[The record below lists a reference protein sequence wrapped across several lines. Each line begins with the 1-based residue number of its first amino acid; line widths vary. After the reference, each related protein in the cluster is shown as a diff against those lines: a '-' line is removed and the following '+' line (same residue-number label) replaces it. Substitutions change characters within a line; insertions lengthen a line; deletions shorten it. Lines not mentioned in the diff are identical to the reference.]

1 MKITKR
7 IALFLSIVMLMSL
20 VIACTPQTETKD
32 PAASTQETQQDSSGE
47 NETTTPAKADD
58 PIRVALVV
66 NQKFGDLGPCDQML
80 AGLEKAR
87 DDFGVEIKA
96 LESDGVAAH
105 EDDVRAMARE
115 GYDLIITTFPNM
127 TQATVT
133 VADEYPDTSFGC
145 IYQFVNNAETSVA
158 NIYDA
163 QFEGQDAMYILG
175 AMAATLTRTNKVGF
189 IAGAEEPSPNADGN
203 AFMSAIKT
211 YNPDCEVQFAYVGSY
226 EDVAKAKEIA
236 VAMAAAGCDIIQTD
250 AGKCQV
256 GIIEA
261 AKEAGI
267 LVCGDTNDYSE
278 NYPEGVY
285 GFFGGDFTNCVYLM
299 IKDYV
304 EGNFQGGTTGIMNL
318 ANECFFLTPDMFENF
333 KTLRP
338 DYAEDMDKAIALYDE
353 LYAQV
358 LSGELKIPFNTDTP
372 NWANY
377 Q

>member
-1 MKITKR
+1 MKKR
-7 IALFLSIVMLMSL
+7 IALLLSIMMLVSMAL
-20 VIACTPQTETKD
+20 ACTAAPDADVSQPDTD
-32 PAASTQETQQDSSGE
+32 PEQSE
-47 NETTTPAKADD
+47 D
-58 PIRVALVV
+58 PIRVALIV
-66 NQKFGDLGPCDQML
+66 NQKFGDMGSCDQML

-105 EDDVRAMARE
+105 EDDVRAMARD

-133 VADEYPDTSFGC
+133 VAEEYPDTSFGC
-145 IYQFVNNAETSVA
+145 IYQFVNSEETSVP

-163 QFEGQDAMYILG
+163 QFHGQEAMYILG
-175 AMAATLTRTNKVGF
+175 AMAAKLTKTNKVGM
-189 IAGAEEPSPNADGN
+189 ICGAEEPSPNADGN

-236 VAMAAAGCDIIQTD
+236 VAMINAGCDIIQTD

-256 GIIEA
+256 GIMEA
-261 AKEAGI
+261 AKAAGI

-278 NYPEGVY
+278 TYPEGVY
-285 GFFGGDFTNCVYLM
+285 GYFGGDFTNCVYLM
-299 IKDYV
+299 VQDYV
-304 EGNFQGGTTGIMNL
+304 EGNFKGGTTGIMNL
-318 ANECFFLTPDMFENF
+318 ANGCFFLTPEMFENF

-338 DYAEDMDKAIALYDE
+338 DYADLMDEAIALYED

-358 LSGELKIPFNTDTP
+358 LSGELTIPFNTETP

>member
-1 MKITKR
+1 MRTTKR
-7 IALFLSIVMLMSL
+7 IALFLAVIMAMSL
-20 VIACTPQTETKD
+20 ALACAPQ
-32 PAASTQETQQDSSGE
+32 PAATEPAATAQEPAPAAEAPAQET
-47 NETTTPAKADD
+47 AKA

-66 NQKFGDLGPCDQML
+66 NQKFGDMGPCDQML

-96 LESDGVAAH
+96 LESDGVSAH
-105 EDDVRAMARE
+105 EDDVRAMAKD

-133 VADEYPDTSFGC
+133 VAEEYPDTSFGC
-145 IYQFVNNAETSVA
+145 IYQFVNSEESSVA

-163 QFEGQDAMYILG
+163 QFQGQEAMYILG
-175 AMAATLTRTNKVGF
+175 AMAATLTKTNKVGM
-189 IAGAEEPSPNADGN
+189 ICGAEEPSPNADGN
-203 AFMSAIKT
+203 AFMSAVKT
-211 YNPDCEVQFAYVGSY
+211 YNPECEVQFAYVGSY

-236 VAMAAAGCDIIQTD
+236 MAMTAAGCDIIQTD

-261 AKEAGI
+261 AKDAGI
-267 LVCGDTNDYSE
+267 LVCGDTSDYSE

-285 GFFGGDFTNCVYLM
+285 GYFGGDFTNCVYLI

-304 EGNFQGGTTGIMNL
+304 EGNFKGGTTGIMNL
-318 ANECFFLTPDMFENF
+318 ANGCFFLTPDMFEKF

-338 DYAEDMDKAIALYDE
+338 DYAELMDKAIAVYNE
-353 LYAQV
+353 LDAKV
-358 LSGELKIPFNTDTP
+358 LAGELTVPFNTETP
-372 NWANY
+372 NWSNY
-377 Q
+377 

>member
-1 MKITKR
+1 MNMKKT
-7 IALFLSIVMLMSL
+7 IALLLLIMMLTAMAL
-20 VIACTPQTETKD
+20 ACAAPASEPALDAQEDPQSQPVSEET
-32 PAASTQETQQDSSGE
+32 
-47 NETTTPAKADD
+47 
-58 PIRVALVV
+58 IRIALVV

-87 DDFGVEIKA
+87 DDFGVEIKS

-133 VADEYPDTSFGC
+133 VAEEYPDTSFGC
-145 IYQFVNNAETSVA
+145 VYQFVNNDETSIPNV
-158 NIYDA
+158 YDA
-163 QFEGQDAMYILG
+163 QFEGQEAMYILG
-175 AMAATLTRTNKVGF
+175 AMAAKLTKSNKVGM
-189 IAGAEEPSPNADGN
+189 ICGAEEPSPNADGN
-203 AFMSAIKT
+203 AFMSAVSA
-211 YNPDCEVQFAYVGSY
+211 YNPDCEVRFAYVGDY

-236 VAMAAAGCDIIQTD
+236 MAMIAAGCDIIQTD

-256 GIIEA
+256 GIMEA
-261 AKEAGI
+261 AKDAGI
-267 LVCGDTNDYSE
+267 LVCGDTSDYSE

-285 GFFGGDFTNCVYLM
+285 GYFGGDFTNCVYLM

-304 EGNFQGGTTGIMNL
+304 EGNFQGGATGIMNL
-318 ANECFFLTPDMFENF
+318 ANGCFFLTPEMFENF
-333 KTLRP
+333 KSLRP
-338 DYAEDMDKAIALYDE
+338 DYAELMDAAIELHDE

-358 LSGELKIPFNTDTP
+358 LSGELKVPFNTDTP